1 VSTTDPVVTGAGLG
15 PGLLERGVRRFVEAE
30 LPHLSIGAT
39 RPPSGPAPGTPVDI
53 AAIGTTAA
61 RAVRGELLAHAV
73 TGAGY
78 LLRST
83 EDRPDPAGLLAD
95 ATWQLGVALSP
106 WKREIGAHCDVL
118 APSAS
123 ITGVVDTVVRTPTGT
138 VGFNTNTWAALS
150 ALETLTGAVPP
161 ARILLLG
168 SGASARSVALAVG
181 RAWSACELVIAAR
194 SPGPAKA
201 LAEAFGAR
209 LFGEGTVESERPGG
223 YAVVVNTTTWGET
236 EASEQEPLGIDLEGI
251 LLPGVGLFD
260 LNNRIGALPNRA
272 LAAGC
277 VVVSGAVMQR
287 VTNATRAALL
297 GYAVPAPAG

>member
-1 VSTTDPVVTGAGLG
+1 VSTPDAKPGIGLG

-30 LPHLSIGAT
+30 IPRVAIGST
-39 RPPSGPAPGTPVDI
+39 RPPSGPTPGTPVDI

-61 RAVRGELLAHAV
+61 RAVRGELLAQAV
-73 TGAGY
+73 GGAGY
-78 LLRST
+78 VLRRT
-83 EDRPDPAGLLAD
+83 EDRPGPAELVADP
-95 ATWQLGVALSP
+95 TWQLGVALSP
-106 WKREIGAHCDVL
+106 WKQEIGAHCDVL

-123 ITGVVDTVVRTPTGT
+123 ITGVVDTVVRTPGGT

-150 ALETLTGAVPP
+150 ALEALTGATPP

-168 SGASARSVALAVG
+168 SGASARSVALAIG
-181 RAWSACELVIAAR
+181 RAWPASDLVIAAR
-194 SPGPAKA
+194 SPEPAKA

-209 LFGEGTVESERPGG
+209 LAGETTGDGDRDDGF
-223 YAVVVNTTTWGET
+223 AVVVNSTTWGET
-236 EASEQEPLGIDLEGI
+236 EESEREPLGVDLEGV
-251 LLPGVGLFD
+251 LTPGVGLFD

-287 VTNATRAALL
+287 VTNAVRAALL
-297 GYAVPAPAG
+297 AYATPADPG